1 MLNNILK
8 NKAAVVAVVC
18 GVLGVILT
26 YLFPSLDLFN
36 GDSKEYQQYYPRI
49 AVLASLT
56 RNDSDFEAL
65 STSKI
70 FRNPSVSDIELK
82 QYQLQGTD
90 LFISAHN
97 NSHQYVYVKITAKGE
112 GFGGVKNAVVYG
124 VIPPDASARMK
135 GSFDSLPWQIDPNSI
150 KVEKVAIFDM
160 DKAIKNINKMKNG
173 K

>member
-8 NKAAVVAVVC
+8 NKAILVAAVC
-18 GVLGVILT
+18 GILGMLLT

-49 AVLASLT
+49 AILASLT

-97 NSHQYVYVKITAKGE
+97 SSSQYVYVKITAKGE

-124 VIPPDASARMK
+124 VIPPNASARMK
-135 GSFDSLPWQIDPNSI
+135 GNFDSLPWQIDPNSI
-150 KVEKVAIFDM
+150 KVEKVAIFNM
-160 DKAIKNINKMKNG
+160 DKAIQNIDKMRNNK
-173 K
+173 